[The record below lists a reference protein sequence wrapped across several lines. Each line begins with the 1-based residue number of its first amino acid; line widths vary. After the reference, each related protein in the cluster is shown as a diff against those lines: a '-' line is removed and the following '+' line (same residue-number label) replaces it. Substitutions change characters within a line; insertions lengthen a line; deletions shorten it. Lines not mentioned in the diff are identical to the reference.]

1 MKVLVNNYLAEKEEK
16 VEVKDLQEARSVIK
30 KIIDENCL
38 GASDWYLS
46 GKTGNVYEGEKVIA
60 HISYN
65 GRVWE
70 VDTDGKQIN
79 KEIIL

>member
-1 MKVLVNNYLAEKEEK
+1 MKILVNNYLECKEEM
-16 VEVKDLQEARSVIK
+16 VEVNDLKEAKSVVN
-30 KIIDENCL
+30 KIIEENCL

-46 GKTGNVYEGEKVIA
+46 GKTGNVYEGDKAIA

-70 VDTDGKQIN
+70 VDVNGIQTN
-79 KEIIL
+79 KEIVL